1 MKKLIFALFVSFFSF
16 PTLAIAPFSV
26 TYGYEWNGVNYQ
38 FLQEYKNDN
47 TVTEKWK
54 GDDGSSYL
62 DELKNSFPPTWTW
75 HYDGSDS
82 NGERFIYSEFKINT
96 DNGWTKMSVYADYI
110 YDFDNNIV
118 TIVERKEGGQ
128 IFKEKI
134 ISHSFGESSTTSDS
148 NFIKTDERQKLNSC
162 SDISNNQ
169 IDSSLKG
176 YGDIFFG
183 MTEDEF
189 KLLASC
195 KNGSIMN
202 LASNQLGK
210 GLLSEGIYKYP
221 VNPIFTGRGVTE
233 IIVRA
238 YLEYHN
244 RKNINSN
251 NSGISGVDE
260 IKNALGKKYDLL
272 FKPSDKSIEKY
283 NEFLSWSEVDFVFQ
297 NKDTQNLVLL
307 RVSYVPQGDKYLYS
321 GYVHYLSEQASNTYL
336 KIRKSEGVSED
347 DF

>member
-1 MKKLIFALFVSFFSF
+1 MKKLIIALFISIFSF
-16 PTLAIAPFSV
+16 PTLAITPFTV
-26 TYGYEWNGVNYQ
+26 IYEQEWNGVIYQ
-38 FLQEYKNDN
+38 YTQEYKKDN
-47 TVTEKWK
+47 IITEVWE

-62 DELKNSFPPTWTW
+62 DFIEKDDVLRTWSW
-75 HYDGSDS
+75 QYDGSDS
-82 NGERFIYSEFKINT
+82 DGERFIYSEIKIPTEKGWQMT
-96 DNGWTKMSVYADYI
+96 DVYADYI

-118 TIVERKEGGQ
+118 TLVLRKDGS

-134 ISHSFGESSTTSDS
+134 VSHNFGNASTTTDA
-148 NFIKTDERQKLNSC
+148 NFIKTAERQSLNSC

-169 IDSSLKG
+169 IDSSFKG

-283 NEFLSWSEVDFVFQ
+283 NEYISWSEVDFVFQ

-336 KIRKSEGVSED
+336 NIRKSEGVSED